1 MSAVRLARSS
11 AANVIRVAFSSVRFV
26 KSGTATPFDHVNP
39 YRFVSNRVGIVQPAM
54 FVIAS
59 TFCSYSRNSVPSSVI
74 WVPSSPSPLTS
85 ISSAKPRF
93 VISRDETNVFASV
106 RYSIAYSPSFSG
118 ALQRQFSSGG
128 ETHPCIIQEAIRRM
142 RHWAIDR
149 HSFQHLSSPTKSK
162 ITQRSAGH
170 FPGVLDLYRVLTRR
184 PMVHLHLPPAVTL
197 HKRNDTLHRTPS
209 VCLER
214 FRRNTRFDQI
224 RWQLCRAE
232 SIRNESCQSTEQP
245 KSRRPTPLHYRILR
259 RSARKLKAL

>member
-1 MSAVRLARSS
+1 MRRIRFASINGSS
-11 AANVIRVAFSSVRFV
+11 A
-26 KSGTATPFDHVNP
+26 
-39 YRFVSNRVGIVQPAM
+39 PAEKLTH
-54 FVIAS
+54 AS
-59 TFCSYSRNSVPSSVI
+59 YFG
-74 WVPSSPSPLTS
+74 WPL
-85 ISSAKPRF
+85 
-93 VISRDETNVFASV
+93 V
-106 RYSIAYSPSFSG
+106 
-118 ALQRQFSSGG
+118 
-128 ETHPCIIQEAIRRM
+128 
-142 RHWAIDR
+142 
-149 HSFQHLSSPTKSK
+149 FQHLSSPTRSG

-184 PMVHLHLPPAVTL
+184 PIVHLHLPPAVTL